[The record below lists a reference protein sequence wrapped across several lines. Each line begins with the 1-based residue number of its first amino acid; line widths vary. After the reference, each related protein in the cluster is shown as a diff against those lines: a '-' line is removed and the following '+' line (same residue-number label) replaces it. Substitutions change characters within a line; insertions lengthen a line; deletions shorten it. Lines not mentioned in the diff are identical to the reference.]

1 MGGKRDCMKKKEQI
15 LLDIAELFFKRGYEK
30 TSIRDISKALNIS
43 KPGLY
48 HHFTSK
54 QEILFDIISDFM
66 GKTNQY
72 LKENMEL
79 IQGPEDRLLFIIQ
92 SHTRFFVKYP
102 AQTKVVVYEAHSL
115 EGEFAEQFKAKQ
127 LEYIEIIKNVLK
139 EIMKNSGIKINLN
152 VATFI
157 LLGVLNWTIQW
168 YKPDGK
174 VPPESLAKELWTFFL
189 RGLKGET
196 PRSPKYHEG

>member
-1 MGGKRDCMKKKEQI
+1 MKKKEQI

-54 QEILFDIISDFM
+54 QEILYDIMSDFM
-66 GKTNQY
+66 EKTNRY
-72 LKENMEL
+72 LKEHMEL

-102 AQTKVVVYEAHSL
+102 AQTKVVIYEAHSL
-115 EGEFAEQFKAKQ
+115 EGDFADRFKAKQ
-127 LEYIEIIKNVLK
+127 LEYTEIIKDVLK
-139 EIMKNSGIKINLN
+139 EIMKNSGIKMDPS

-157 LLGVLNWTIQW
+157 LLGILNWTIQW
-168 YKPDGK
+168 FKPDGK
-174 VPPESLAKELWTFFL
+174 VPPESLARELWAFFL
-189 RGLKGET
+189 RGIKGET

>member
-1 MGGKRDCMKKKEQI
+1 MKKKEQI

-48 HHFTSK
+48 HHFASK
-54 QEILFDIISDFM
+54 QEILFDICSDFM
-66 GKTNQY
+66 EKTNQY

-115 EGEFAEQFKAKQ
+115 EGEFAERFKSKQ
-127 LEYIEIIKNVLK
+127 LEYNEIIKNVLK
-139 EIMKNSGIKINLN
+139 QIIQQSGIKMDLN
-152 VATFI
+152 VATFV
-157 LLGVLNWTIQW
+157 LLGILNWTIQW

-174 VPPESLAKELWTFFL
+174 VPPEPLARELWTFFL
-189 RGLKGET
+189 RGIKGES
-196 PRSPKYHEG
+196 PDSPKSLEK

>member
-1 MGGKRDCMKKKEQI
+1 MKKKEQI

-54 QEILFDIISDFM
+54 QEILFDICSDFM
-66 GKTNQY
+66 EKTTQY
-72 LKENMEL
+72 LNEHMEL

-102 AQTKVVVYEAHSL
+102 AQTKVVIYEAHSL
-115 EGEFAEQFKAKQ
+115 EGEYAEHFKEKQ
-127 LEYIEIIKNVLK
+127 LEYIRIIKNVLK
-139 EIMKNSGIKINLN
+139 EIIKHSRTKMDLN

-157 LLGVLNWTIQW
+157 LLGILNWTIQW
-168 YKPDGK
+168 YRPDGK
-174 VPPESLAKELWTFFL
+174 VPPESLARELWTFFL
-189 RGLKGET
+189 RGLKGES
-196 PRSPKYHEG
+196 PRFPKYLEE

>member
-1 MGGKRDCMKKKEQI
+1 MKKKEQI

-48 HHFTSK
+48 HHFASK
-54 QEILFDIISDFM
+54 QEILFDICSDFM
-66 GKTNQY
+66 EKTNQY
-72 LKENMEL
+72 LKENMAL

-102 AQTKVVVYEAHSL
+102 AQTKVVIYEAHSL
-115 EGEFAEQFKAKQ
+115 EGDFADRFKAKQ
-127 LEYIEIIKNVLK
+127 LEYTEIIKDVLK
-139 EIMKNSGIKINLN
+139 EIMKNSGIKMDPS

-157 LLGVLNWTIQW
+157 LLGILNWTIQW
-168 YKPDGK
+168 FKPDGK
-174 VPPESLAKELWTFFL
+174 VPPESLARELWAFFL
-189 RGLKGET
+189 RGIKGET

>member
-1 MGGKRDCMKKKEQI
+1 MNKKEQI
-15 LLDIAELFFKRGYEK
+15 LQDIAELFYKRGYDK
-30 TSIRDISKALNIS
+30 TSIRDISRALHLS
-43 KPGLY
+43 KPGIY
-48 HHFTSK
+48 HHFASK
-54 QEILFDIISDFM
+54 QEILFDIIWDFM
-66 GKTNQY
+66 EKTNQY
-72 LKENMEL
+72 LKEHMEL

-168 YKPDGK
+168 YKSDGK
-174 VPPESLAKELWTFFL
+174 VSPESLARELWTFFL

-196 PRSPKYHEG
+196 PGSPKYLEE